1 MPSAI
6 EQWLITGRVIDESTD
21 QSGCGFEVR
30 IYDKDIS
37 TDQYLGRTYTD
48 ESGRFLFTF
57 SLADF
62 EDNYFTIWHIHINL
76 RERHP
81 DLFFKEIGRAHV

>member
-6 EQWLITGRVIDESTD
+6 EQWLITGKVIDEVTE
-21 QSGCGFEVR
+21 QAGCGFEVR

-37 TDQYLGRTYTD
+37 MDQHLGRTYSD
-48 ESGRFLFTF
+48 ESGRFQFTF

-62 EDNYFTIWHIHINL
+62 EDSYLKFL
-76 RERHP
+76 
-81 DLFFKEIGRAHV
+81 G